1 MTGTRRDLP
10 RCRWG
15 GGSRP
20 SPDVMSTGG
29 RDAVVCRP
37 GHVTRGSGSADLAA
51 FACA

>member
-15 GGSRP
+15 VAPCP
-20 SPDVMSTGG
+20 SPDVTRAGG